1 MNALRA
7 SLLALAA
14 LVAGAV
20 PALAQPRFDDFPTGF
35 LRPGAGGMPPEAW
48 NGTSLATAKRL
59 VSALPAAPR
68 SRALRDL
75 QFKVLVSELV
85 TPPPDGSPPPTLFAR
100 KVEKLAAMG
109 EGESLNEKVRTAGGY
124 EDPAI
129 AAATVNALMMSGERA
144 AASNVA

>member
-20 PALAQPRFDDFPTGF
+20 PAPAQPRFDDFPTGF

-59 VSALPAAPR
+59 VSVGR
-68 SRALRDL
+68 
-75 QFKVLVSELV
+75 
-85 TPPPDGSPPPTLFAR
+85 PD
-100 KVEKLAAMG
+100 E
-109 EGESLNEKVRTAGGY
+109 
-124 EDPAI
+124 I
-129 AAATVNALMMSGERA
+129 AATVSDSYL
-144 AASNVA
+144 ASSAG